1 MAQRENGNNRREE
14 YRRIRSQQSKA
25 RGGGRRQ
32 SDPDYNLEERQKYR
46 KKSFKKAED
55 MQDTEGNIRQTRPKA
70 DRAKA
75 GRRKERKAERAGIA
89 RGMVFF
95 AIQMLASFAL
105 MGVLCWLDILIMKYL
120 LIIAGVLLL
129 LLGITLVSQL
139 AVRGK
144 AKIIGKVFSLL
155 VSVTLIIGSFY
166 LYKTGGALLHMTRG
180 TTEIHKMVVVVRE
193 NDKAQ
198 ELSDVSDYT
207 FGVEYAR
214 NVSNTE
220 RTIENVNKELK
231 KHIATKKYDEMGTLA
246 KALIDEEIDVIIYDS
261 NYNDVMNQAV
271 EGFTEKTR
279 ILYRYNIEENT
290 QDTTLNVPVQSEP
303 FSVYLSGIDTYGDVA
318 TQSRSDVNII
328 ATVNPKS
335 RQILLVTTPRDYY
348 VPIPGISGGMP
359 DKLTH
364 AGQYG
369 VDVSIDT
376 LEELYQVEI
385 PFYARLNFTSF
396 VNIIDIL
403 GGVDVNSEL
412 AFTTGTDAGAIV
424 EIKQGI
430 NHLDGKEALA
440 FARERHALD
449 DGDNQRGKNQEA
461 LITAI
466 IQKMIAPSMIVKAT
480 DILAEMSDSVET
492 NMSMKQIR
500 ALIKQQ
506 LQNGSDWQIYSVAAD
521 GMPDRRECYSIA
533 GTPYVTVPNEETV
546 AQIGGLINRVEAGE
560 ILEGSVKAEGK

>member
-25 RGGGRRQ
+25 REGGRRQ

-180 TTEIHKMVVVVRE
+180 TTEIHKMVVAVRE

-364 AGQYG
+364 AGKYG

-440 FARERHALD
+440 FARERHALE

-480 DILAEMSDSVET
+480 DILAEVSDSVET

-500 ALIKQQ
+500 TLIKQQ

-546 AQIGGLINRVEAGE
+546 AQIGELINRVEAGE

>member
-25 RGGGRRQ
+25 REGGRRQ

-424 EIKQGI
+424 EIQQGI

>member
-25 RGGGRRQ
+25 REGGRRQ

-129 LLGITLVSQL
+129 LLGITLISQL

-144 AKIIGKVFSLL
+144 AKIVGKVFSLL
-155 VSVTLIIGSFY
+155 VSVALITGSFY

-364 AGQYG
+364 AGKYG

-480 DILAEMSDSVET
+480 DILAEVSDSVET

-500 ALIKQQ
+500 TLIKQQ

-546 AQIGGLINRVEAGE
+546 AQIGELINRVEAGE

>member
-25 RGGGRRQ
+25 REGGRRQ

-412 AFTTGTDAGAIV
+412 AFTTGTDAGAVV
-424 EIKQGI
+424 EIQQGL

-480 DILAEMSDSVET
+480 DILAEVSDSVET

-500 ALIKQQ
+500 TLIKQQ

-546 AQIGGLINRVEAGE
+546 AQIGELINRVEAGE

>member
-25 RGGGRRQ
+25 REGGRRQ

-180 TTEIHKMVVVVRE
+180 TTEIHKMVVAVRE

-364 AGQYG
+364 AGKYG

-412 AFTTGTDAGAIV
+412 AFITGTDAGAVV
-424 EIKQGI
+424 EIQQGL

-440 FARERHALD
+440 FARERHALE

-480 DILAEMSDSVET
+480 DILAEVSDSVET

>member
-25 RGGGRRQ
+25 REGGRRQ

-55 MQDTEGNIRQTRPKA
+55 MQDTEGDIRQTRPKA

-180 TTEIHKMVVVVRE
+180 TTEIHKMVVVVRKDDE
-193 NDKAQ
+193 AQ
-198 ELSDVSDYT
+198 ELNDVSDYT

-214 NVSNTE
+214 DAANTE

-231 KHIATKKYDEMGTLA
+231 KHIATKEYDGMGLLA
-246 KALIDEEIDVIIYDS
+246 KALIEEEIDVIIYDS
-261 NYNDVMNQAV
+261 NYEEVMNQEV

-364 AGQYG
+364 AGKYG

-412 AFTTGTDAGAIV
+412 AFTTGTDAGAVV
-424 EIKQGI
+424 EIQQGL

-440 FARERHALD
+440 FARERHALE

-480 DILAEMSDSVET
+480 DILAEVSDSVET

-500 ALIKQQ
+500 TLIKQQ

-533 GTPYVTVPNEETV
+533 GTPYVTVPNEEIV
-546 AQIGGLINRVEAGE
+546 AQIGELINRVEAGE

>member
-1 MAQRENGNNRREE
+1 
-14 YRRIRSQQSKA
+14 
-25 RGGGRRQ
+25 
-32 SDPDYNLEERQKYR
+32 
-46 KKSFKKAED
+46 
-55 MQDTEGNIRQTRPKA
+55 
-70 DRAKA
+70 
-75 GRRKERKAERAGIA
+75 
-89 RGMVFF
+89 
-95 AIQMLASFAL
+95 

-180 TTEIHKMVVVVRE
+180 TTEIHKMVVVVRKDDE
-193 NDKAQ
+193 AQ
-198 ELSDVSDYT
+198 ELNDVSDYT

-214 NVSNTE
+214 DAANTE

-231 KHIATKKYDEMGTLA
+231 KHIATKEYDGMGLLA
-246 KALIDEEIDVIIYDS
+246 KALIEEEIDVIIYDS
-261 NYNDVMNQAV
+261 NYEEVMNQEV

-412 AFTTGTDAGAIV
+412 AFITGTDAGAVV
-424 EIKQGI
+424 EIQQGL

-461 LITAI
+461 LDHSYH
-466 IQKMIAPSMIVKAT
+466 P
-480 DILAEMSDSVET
+480 ENDSSVHDCEGD
-492 NMSMKQIR
+492 R
-500 ALIKQQ
+500 
-506 LQNGSDWQIYSVAAD
+506 YS
-521 GMPDRRECYSIA
+521 G
-533 GTPYVTVPNEETV
+533 
-546 AQIGGLINRVEAGE
+546 
-560 ILEGSVKAEGK
+560 GSV

>member
-25 RGGGRRQ
+25 REGGRRQ

-55 MQDTEGNIRQTRPKA
+55 MQDTEGNVRQTRPKA

-95 AIQMLASFAL
+95 SIQMLSSFAL

-129 LLGITLVSQL
+129 LLGITLISQL

-144 AKIIGKVFSLL
+144 AKIVGKVFSLL
-155 VSVTLIIGSFY
+155 VSVALITGSFY
-166 LYKTGGALLHMTRG
+166 LYKTGGALLHMTQG
-180 TTEIHKMVVVVRE
+180 TTEIHKMVVVVRKDDE
-193 NDKAQ
+193 AQ
-198 ELSDVSDYT
+198 ELNDVSDYT

-214 NVSNTE
+214 DAANTE

-231 KHIATKKYDEMGTLA
+231 KHIATKEYDGMGLLA
-246 KALIDEEIDVIIYDS
+246 KALIEEEIDVIIYDS
-261 NYNDVMNQAV
+261 NYEEVMNQEV

-279 ILYRYNIEENT
+279 ILYRYNIEENA
-290 QDTTLNVPVQSEP
+290 QDMTLNVPVQSEP
-303 FSVYLSGIDTYGDVA
+303 FSVYLSGIDIYGDVA
-318 TQSRSDVNII
+318 EQSRSDVNII

-412 AFTTGTDAGAIV
+412 AFITGTDAGAVV
-424 EIKQGI
+424 EIQQGL

-480 DILAEMSDSVET
+480 DILAEVSDSVET

-500 ALIKQQ
+500 TLIKQQ

-546 AQIGGLINRVEAGE
+546 AQIGELINRVEAGE

>member
-25 RGGGRRQ
+25 REGGRRQ

-430 NHLDGKEALA
+430 NNLDGKEALA

-480 DILAEMSDSVET
+480 DILAEVSDSVET

-546 AQIGGLINRVEAGE
+546 AQIGDLINRVEAGE

>member
-25 RGGGRRQ
+25 REGGRRQ

-105 MGVLCWLDILIMKYL
+105 MGVLCWLDILIMEYL

-180 TTEIHKMVVVVRE
+180 ITEIHKMVVVVRE

-480 DILAEMSDSVET
+480 DILAEVSDSVET

-546 AQIGGLINRVEAGE
+546 AQIGELINRVEAGE